1 MTLDSK
7 TKTWLELA
15 ENHME
20 FAGQILQ
27 NKQRPYFACNECHQ
41 AIEKLLKALIQQK
54 TGKNPPRTHNL
65 AMLAEE
71 TGIELPEN
79 RGKFLLKLNPHY
91 MGTRY
96 PDDLL
101 QFYKQYT
108 LEYAA
113 ALHRETQ
120 EIFQWL
126 NDHLTP
132 KK

>member
-7 TKTWLELA
+7 TQTWLELA
-15 ENHME
+15 ENH
-20 FAGQILQ
+20 
-27 NKQRPYFACNECHQ
+27 
-41 AIEKLLKALIQQK
+41 
-54 TGKNPPRTHNL
+54 
-65 AMLAEE
+65 EE

-101 QFYKQYT
+101 QLYKQYT
-108 LEYAA
+108 LEYAT
-113 ALHRETQ
+113 ALHQETL
-120 EIFQWL
+120 EIFQWFKE
-126 NDHLTP
+126 HLMP

>member
-15 ENHME
+15 ENDLE
-20 FAGQILQ
+20 FAGQILK

-41 AIEKLLKALIQQK
+41 AVEKLLKALIQQK
-54 TGKNPPRTHNL
+54 TAKTPPRTHNL
-65 AMLAEE
+65 AMLADE
-71 TGIELPEN
+71 TGIGFPEN

-108 LEYAA
+108 QEYAT
-113 ALHRETQ
+113 ALHQETL
-120 EIFQWL
+120 EMFQWL
-126 NDHLTP
+126 KDHLTQ